1 MGNKSVNR
9 WSVVF
14 GAVLLQ
20 LCLGAIYS
28 WSLFNQPL
36 MDKFGWSSSEVVM
49 TFSIAIFCFAASTLI
64 SGRLQDRIGPKKVAM
79 IGGLLYGGGLLLASQ
94 AESLGMLY
102 FAYGVL
108 AGAGV
113 GFAYVCPLATC
124 VKWFPEKKGLI
135 NGIAVGAFGLGALV
149 FKSVIVY
156 LLETVGV
163 SDAFLYL
170 GLIYAVLVLI
180 GAQFLR
186 VPEAKTAGSQVTAAI
201 EMKPGEMIRT
211 SAFRLLWPIYLFGCI
226 SGLLVIGLAKDIGI
240 ELAGLE
246 PAVAAEAVGVIAL
259 FNAGGRLAW
268 GVLSD
273 RFGRLRMLLAMCVLT
288 ASSML
293 VLAFVPMSF
302 VVFFAALAAV
312 SFCFGGFLALFP
324 TIIGEFFG
332 TRNLGGNYGIV
343 YQAYGVAALAGP
355 FIIAAVGDLHSTFM
369 IAGALAIIGAVLTLK
384 VRVPEAP
391 EPSLR
396 VEQAT
401 A

>member
-186 VPEAKTAGSQVTAAI
+186 VPEAKPAGSQVTAAI

-273 RFGRLRMLLAMCVLT
+273 KFGRLRMLLAMCVLT

>member
-273 RFGRLRMLLAMCVLT
+273 KFGRLRMLLAMCVLT